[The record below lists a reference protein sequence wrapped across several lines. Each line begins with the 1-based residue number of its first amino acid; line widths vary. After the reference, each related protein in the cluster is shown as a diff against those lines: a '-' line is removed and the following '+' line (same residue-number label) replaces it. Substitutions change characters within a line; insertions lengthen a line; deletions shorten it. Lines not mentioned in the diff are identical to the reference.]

1 MKVYQEESK
10 LPKSQTIRWEG
21 YTIQSI
27 NGEVIGAVEEVIENN
42 MQLILVVVTETGY
55 EHMIPLVEDFI
66 VDFDEKNQT
75 LKLDLP
81 DGLLDL

>member
-1 MKVYQEESK
+1 
-10 LPKSQTIRWEG
+10 
-21 YTIQSI
+21 
-27 NGEVIGAVEEVIENN
+27 

>member
-1 MKVYQEESK
+1 
-10 LPKSQTIRWEG
+10 G